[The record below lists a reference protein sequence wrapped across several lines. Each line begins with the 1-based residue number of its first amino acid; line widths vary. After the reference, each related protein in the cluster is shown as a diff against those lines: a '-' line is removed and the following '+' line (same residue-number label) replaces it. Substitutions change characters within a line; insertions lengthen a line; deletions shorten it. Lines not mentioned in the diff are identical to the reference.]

1 MPLMFGFGRERDVV
15 MRRERY
21 GNRTQNACAHGP
33 AARLPP
39 SYMYFPS
46 LDSPVSV

>member
-21 GNRTQNACAHGP
+21 GNRTQNACAHCP

-39 SYMYFPS
+39 LIHVLPIA
-46 LDSPVSV
+46 